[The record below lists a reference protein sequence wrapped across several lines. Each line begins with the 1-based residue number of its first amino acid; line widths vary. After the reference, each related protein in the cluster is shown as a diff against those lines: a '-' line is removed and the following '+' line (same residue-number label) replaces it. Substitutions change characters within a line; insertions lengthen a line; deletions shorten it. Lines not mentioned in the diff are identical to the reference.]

1 MSSLW
6 AEEDAVMKVK
16 KIALLGI
23 SVALAMVLSFL
34 ESLIP
39 PFVAIPGIKVGLA
52 NLVIVFLLYKLGWQY
67 AAAVSLVRVLLS
79 SMLFGNLQI
88 LVFSLAGAFLSLLG
102 MALMKKA
109 GAFSLISV
117 SVLGGILHNIGQ
129 ITVACIWTSTPEIIY
144 YLPVLL
150 LSGTFA
156 GVVIGIVSGLVT
168 KKLEKLK
175 I

>member
-1 MSSLW
+1 
-6 AEEDAVMKVK
+6 MKVK

-23 SVALAMVLSFL
+23 SAALAMVLSFA

-39 PFVAIPGIKVGLA
+39 PLVAIPGIKAGLA

-67 AAAVSLVRVLLS
+67 AAAVSLVRVFLS
-79 SMLFGNLQI
+79 SMLFGNLQV

-102 MALMKKA
+102 MALLKKA
-109 GAFSLISV
+109 EAFSIISV

-129 ITVACIWTSTPEIIY
+129 IAVACVWTTTPEVLY

-150 LSGTFA
+150 VSGTVA
-156 GVVIGIVSGLVT
+156 GIVIGIVSGLLV
-168 KKLEKLK
+168 KRLEKFN